1 VGREAPPACEEDVDH
16 ADVMLI
22 ACSNTAWAHP
32 VLYRRIE
39 ATKERNP
46 SLKIIVVDPR
56 RTETAEGAD
65 LHLAILPGTDVALF
79 NGMLHIMIWEDL
91 TASAYIAAHTEGF
104 AALKATVR
112 DYTPKFVAE
121 VCGISEAERFQAAH
135 SFATAQAALSL
146 DCQGLNQSTSVTSKS
161 AA

>member
-1 VGREAPPACEEDVDH
+1 GVAGYKQTLGSDAPPACYEDIDH
-16 ADVMLI
+16 ADLLLI
-22 ACSNTAWAHP
+22 AGSNTAWAHP

-39 ATKERNP
+39 AAKERNP

-56 RTETAEGAD
+56 RTETADGAD

-91 TASAYIAAHTEGF
+91 TTTGYIAAHTEGF

-112 DYTPKFVAE
+112 EYTPKFVAE
-121 VCGISEAERFQAAH
+121 VCGISESELFQAAH
-135 SFATAQAALSL
+135 WFAGA
-146 DCQGLNQSTSVTSKS
+146 N
-161 AA
+161 